1 MMQTKPYPP
10 NSLEA
15 APEPKDG
22 AVPIT
27 AQSAAQSTPQSSP
40 QSAPQSAAKTAVD
53 PVPDPAWYRDA
64 VIYEVRVRS
73 FHDGNDDGI
82 GDFRGLAGKLDYLQ
96 ELGVDTLWLLPF
108 YPSPLRDD
116 GYDIS
121 HYTEVH
127 PDLGTLEDFKVFLAE
142 AHRRGLRVI
151 TELVLN
157 HTSDAHDWFQ
167 RARTAPKGS
176 PEREFYVWS
185 DTADKYA
192 DARIIFKDFERSN
205 WSWDPVAEAYYWHRF
220 FSHQPDLNFDNP
232 AVWKALFACV
242 DFWLELGVDG
252 LRLDAVPYLF
262 EREGT
267 TCENLPETIEFLRHL
282 RSHMDAGHPGRMLL
296 AEANQWPEDSVRY
309 LEGGDK
315 CHMAFHFP
323 VMPRMYLAL
332 HAEDRFPIVDILA
345 QTPVLHESCQW
356 ALFLRNHDELTL
368 EMVTDEERDY
378 LYEAYAKEPK
388 MRLNLGIR
396 RRLAPLLG
404 NDRRKL
410 ELLNC
415 LLFSLPGT
423 PVLYYGDEIGMGENV
438 HLADRNGVRTPMQW
452 SPDRNAGFSGANPQ
466 SLYLPVIVDPEF
478 HYETVNVE
486 TQQANP
492 NSLLWWHKRLIALRK
507 RYQAFGRGSF
517 EMLHPENH
525 RILAF
530 IREYGDE
537 KILVIMNLS
546 RFAQYAET
554 DLSRFAGAVPV
565 ELFGNTVF
573 PAIGGD
579 RYPFTLGPHMVLW
592 FSLTTARPVGAA
604 ADRQSLPVLQFQAH
618 ELFQGNNPDFLAKAI
633 AAYLPHCR
641 WYSGKGRIL
650 KSLRA
655 IPCGSLSFAANHAA
669 NQTANDAAKEAAKE
683 AVHAAP
689 ALQTALLLT
698 VRCEYEDGSGEE
710 YFLPIAALGAAEAG
724 EAESRAPG
732 SAIARISNSPPGRA
746 VHGLLVD
753 ALALPGFCAS
763 LYARVVGTQR
773 IGGEDG
779 RALGVGLGES
789 GLRAQMLQAVRTA
802 ESEAALSD
810 PGAVRILTGQQS
822 NTSVVFG
829 SSSILKIFRRL
840 EAGIN
845 PDLEISRFLTERAGY
860 AHSPRVIGWLDL
872 RMAGAEWSTLGM
884 LQEFVPD
891 ARDAWTH
898 AREELFKFF
907 ERALAA
913 EASAGGPIG
922 VPEPSPVLADRETP
936 EIAKSLAAGY
946 LASAELLGTRTA
958 ELHLALGQDLGDP
971 RFAPELYGGMH
982 QRSVFQSMRNLAL
995 KGLRHVRQRLSA
1007 LPPDAKESALELLA
1021 NEKQVLSILEDFRRT
1036 PITATRM
1043 RHHGD
1048 LHLGQ
1053 VLYTGKD
1060 FLILD
1065 FEGEPMRPL
1074 ADRLR
1079 KRSPLRD
1086 VAGMIRSFH
1095 YASVAALFE
1104 QSDSGVLR
1112 PADRGRLEEWGRRW
1126 YHWASSAYLRSYL
1139 KTAGGAHFIPKDPR
1153 ELDMLLRVFLLEK
1166 ALYEIS
1172 YELNNRPGWAG
1183 IPLRGIRDIL
1193 AR

>member
-1 MMQTKPYPP
+1 MKKTTD
-10 NSLEA
+10 A
-15 APEPKDG
+15 AN
-22 AVPIT
+22 
-27 AQSAAQSTPQSSP
+27 
-40 QSAPQSAAKTAVD
+40 
-53 PVPDPAWYRDA
+53 DPAWYRDA

-127 PDLGTLEDFKVFLAE
+127 PDLGTLDDFKIFLAE

-167 RARTAPKGS
+167 RARAAPKGS
-176 PEREFYVWS
+176 PERDFYVWS
-185 DTADKYA
+185 DSADKFA

-205 WSWDPVAEAYYWHRF
+205 WCWDPVAESYYWHRF

-232 AVWKALFACV
+232 AVWEALFACV

-282 RSHMDAGHPGRMLL
+282 RTHMDAGHPGRMLL

-423 PVLYYGDEIGMGENV
+423 PVLYYGDEIGMGENI

-452 SPDRNAGFSGANPQ
+452 SPDRNAGFSRANPQ
-466 SLYLPVIVDPEF
+466 SLYLPVIVDPEY

-537 KILVIMNLS
+537 KILVVMNLS

-592 FSLTTARPVGAA
+592 FSLTTAALPSGS
-604 ADRQSLPVLQFQAH
+604 ADGHALPVLRFEAH
-618 ELFQGNNPDFLAKAI
+618 DLLQGKNPDALAKAI
-633 AAYLPHCR
+633 AAYLPRCR
-641 WYSGKGRIL
+641 WYSGKGRAL
-650 KSLRA
+650 KSLRVV
-655 IPCGSLSFAANHAA
+655 PCASLSFAIAE
-669 NQTANDAAKEAAKE
+669 TAKEG
-683 AVHAAP
+683 
-689 ALQTALLLT
+689 LLLT
-698 VRCEYEDGSGEE
+698 VRCEYEDGTGED
-710 YFLPIAALGAAEAG
+710 YFLPVAALDAQEAAATEL
-724 EAESRAPG
+724 RAPD
-732 SAIARISNSPPGRA
+732 SAIARISASPGARGA
-746 VHGLLVD
+746 GLLVD
-753 ALALPGFCAS
+753 ALSLPEFCAS
-763 LYARVVGTQR
+763 LYAKVMGKQQMG
-773 IGGEDG
+773 GGEG
-779 RALGVGLGES
+779 RALGNGLGES
-789 GLRAQMLQAVRTA
+789 GLRAQTLQAVRTA
-802 ESEAALSD
+802 EGAGNISD
-810 PGAVRILTGQQS
+810 PGGVRILTGEQS

-845 PDLEISRFLTERAGY
+845 PDLEVSRFLTERAGY
-860 AHSPRVIGWLDL
+860 GHSPKVIGWLDL
-872 RMAGAEWSTLGM
+872 RIASGEWSTLGM
-884 LQEFVPD
+884 LQEFVPN
-891 ARDAWTH
+891 ARDAWAH
-898 AREELFKFF
+898 AREDLFKFF
-907 ERALAA
+907 DRALAA
-913 EASAGGPIG
+913 DASSNGPI
-922 VPEPSPVLADRETP
+922 VIPEPVPGLMDRETP
-936 EIAKSLAAGY
+936 EIAKSLVVGY
-946 LASAELLGTRTA
+946 LATAELLGTRTA

-971 RFAPELYGGMH
+971 SFTPEHYGGMY

-995 KGLRHVRQRLSA
+995 KGLRQLRQSLPS
-1007 LPPDAKESALELLA
+1007 LPPDAHQMAVELLA
-1021 NEKQVLSILEDFRRT
+1021 NEKQVLSILEEFRRT

-1060 FLILD
+1060 FMILD
-1065 FEGEPMRPL
+1065 FEGEPMRL
-1074 ADRLR
+1074 MTDRRR

-1095 YASVAALFE
+1095 YASVAALYE
-1104 QSDSGVLR
+1104 PVDSGVIR

-1126 YHWASSAYLRSYL
+1126 YQWVSSAYLRSYL
-1139 KTAGGAHFIPKDPR
+1139 KTAGAAHFIPKDPR
-1153 ELDMLLRVFLLEK
+1153 ELDVLLRVFLLEK

-1183 IPLRGIRDIL
+1183 IPLQGIRDIL